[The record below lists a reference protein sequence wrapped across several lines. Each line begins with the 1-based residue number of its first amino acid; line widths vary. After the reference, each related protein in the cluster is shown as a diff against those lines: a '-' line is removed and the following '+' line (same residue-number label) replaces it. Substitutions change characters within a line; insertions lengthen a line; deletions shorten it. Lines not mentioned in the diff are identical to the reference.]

1 MSLDLMSGLNVTDAT
16 RQADCPACGSHKV
29 TPFYH
34 VENVPTNSC
43 LLFDTEEEARAWPR
57 GRIVLGYCAD
67 CGFIHNM
74 AFEQSSTEYSGR
86 YEETQGFSPTFSKFH
101 RDLAMRFL
109 QRHNLQG
116 KRVLEVGCG
125 KGEFL
130 LLLAELENVIGIG
143 VDPSARQDRIETSPF
158 AGRVTLYPEYYGP
171 AHSDI
176 EADAV
181 VCKMT
186 LEHIPDVATFIYKLR
201 NNLSDERAVP
211 VFFQI
216 PEAERILTDCAFED
230 IYYEHCSYFSEA
242 SLARLFRHCGFNV
255 LSVGV
260 EYGGQ
265 YLTIEAMAANSAAPE
280 DGAAEQDLTRLSEL
294 VASFAERVEQHKQN
308 WRARVQAAR
317 QQGQRVV
324 LWGSG
329 SKAVSFLTSL
339 GLEDE
344 IAAAVDINPYRQG
357 HYMPTTAHRIIAPE
371 ELLEINPG
379 LVIVMNRMYTQ
390 EISDTVRRLGLTSE
404 IVAL

>member
-1 MSLDLMSGLNVTDAT
+1 MSLDPTTGSNVTDIILNS
-16 RQADCPACGSHKV
+16 DCPACGSGRV
-29 TPFYH
+29 TPFYR

-43 LLFDTEEEARAWPR
+43 LLFDTAEQARAWPR
-57 GRIVLGYCAD
+57 GQIVLGYCTD

-74 AFEQSSTEYSGR
+74 TFEQSSTEYSGR
-86 YEETQGFSPTFSKFH
+86 YEETQGFSPTFAQYH

-109 QRHNLQG
+109 QRHSLHG
-116 KRVLEVGCG
+116 KRVLELGCG

-130 LLLAELENVIGIG
+130 LLLAELGNVIGIG
-143 VDPSARQDRIETSPF
+143 VDPSARRDRIENSPY
-158 AGRVTLYPEYYGP
+158 ADRVTLYPEYYGP

-176 EADAV
+176 EASAV

-186 LEHIPDVATFIYKLR
+186 LEHIPDVAVFVSKLR
-201 NNLSDERAVP
+201 RNLSDDRPVP
-211 VFFQI
+211 VFFKI

-230 IYYEHCSYFSEA
+230 IYYEHCSYFSGT

-255 LSVGV
+255 LSVGT

-265 YLTIEAMAANSAAPE
+265 YLTIEAMATKSATPE
-280 DGAAEQDLTRLSEL
+280 NGGTEQDMARLSKL
-294 VASFAERVEQHKQN
+294 VAGFAERVEQHKQV
-308 WRARVQAAR
+308 WRARVHTAR
-317 QQGQRVV
+317 QQGRRVV

-339 GLEDE
+339 GLDDE

-357 HYMPTTAHRIIAPE
+357 HYMPATAHQIIAPE
-371 ELLEINPG
+371 ELRDFNPG
-379 LVIVMNRMYTQ
+379 LVIVMNRIYTQ
-390 EISDTVRRLGLTSE
+390 EIRDTVRRLGVAAE